1 MTLQASTC
9 GRCIAQLCRLVGS
22 PLPPSCATPVVS
34 TVEVTHDAATGGHR
48 WTRCYALP
56 TRTFKVESVKTVGP
70 AGRVIERLAAGL
82 RMELDIYARDGDLH
96 FVSTGY
102 FLEVPLRWLGRGTWR
117 IRLPSWWPPGRT
129 HVVHRDLG
137 GGRFRFTMTIRHA
150 WLGELFHHDGV
161 FRMAGE

>member
-1 MTLQASTC
+1 MTLRASAC
-9 GRCIAQLCRLVGS
+9 GRCFAQLCRLIGS

-34 TVEVTHDAATGGHR
+34 TVEVTHDASGGHR
-48 WTRCYALP
+48 WSRSYALP
-56 TRTFKVESVKTVGP
+56 TRTFTVESVKTVGP

-82 RMELDIYARDGDLH
+82 RMELDVYARDGDLH

-102 FLEVPLRWLGRGTWR
+102 FVELPLRGLGLSAWR

-129 HVVHRDLG
+129 HVVHHDLG
-137 GGRFRFTMTIRHA
+137 AGRFRFTMTIRHA